1 MVGQPGFFD
10 LEDRLAGLSKTGDPL
25 ERLARVVDFEI
36 FRSELDRAL
45 GRSERAA
52 KGGRPPSDAV
62 LMFKILVLQALYGM
76 SDEQAEYQIQDR
88 LTFMRFLG
96 LGLGDKVPDYSTIW
110 RFREALVAA
119 GAIEAL
125 FARFDAE
132 LKDRGYFALG
142 GQVIDASIVEAPKQ
156 RLSDPEKARI
166 KAGATAREIW
176 PDRPAKAAHK
186 DTTARWTVKRGRR
199 KPATRRD
206 KPEAT
211 SERSAEALLIPMFGY
226 KSHVN
231 VDRRYR
237 LIRRWTVSH
246 AAAHDGA
253 RLPGLLDPDAFA
265 TPVWAD
271 TAYRSKVNE
280 AAIRSA
286 GRRSMVHFKK
296 PKGQPMPELHRRAN
310 RARSK
315 VRSSVEHVFAEQ
327 KARMGLFIRTV
338 GIARATIKIGLANLA
353 YNMRRLIWLETASP
367 AT

>member
-36 FRSELDRAL
+36 FRSELGRAL
-45 GRSERAA
+45 GRSERA

-125 FARFDAE
+125 FARFDAD

-142 GQVIDASIVEAPKQ
+142 GQVIDASIVEVRKQ

-176 PDRPAKAAHK
+176 PDRPA
-186 DTTARWTVKRGRR
+186 
-199 KPATRRD
+199 
-206 KPEAT
+206 
-211 SERSAEALLIPMFGY
+211 
-226 KSHVN
+226 
-231 VDRRYR
+231 
-237 LIRRWTVSH
+237 
-246 AAAHDGA
+246 
-253 RLPGLLDPDAFA
+253 
-265 TPVWAD
+265 
-271 TAYRSKVNE
+271 
-280 AAIRSA
+280 
-286 GRRSMVHFKK
+286 
-296 PKGQPMPELHRRAN
+296 
-310 RARSK
+310 
-315 VRSSVEHVFAEQ
+315 
-327 KARMGLFIRTV
+327 
-338 GIARATIKIGLANLA
+338 
-353 YNMRRLIWLETASP
+353 
-367 AT
+367 

>member
-10 LEDRLAGLSKTGDPL
+10 LEDRLAGLSKTGNPL

-96 LGLGDKVPDYSTIW
+96 LGLGDKV
-110 RFREALVAA
+110 
-119 GAIEAL
+119 
-125 FARFDAE
+125 
-132 LKDRGYFALG
+132 
-142 GQVIDASIVEAPKQ
+142 
-156 RLSDPEKARI
+156 
-166 KAGATAREIW
+166 
-176 PDRPAKAAHK
+176 
-186 DTTARWTVKRGRR
+186 
-199 KPATRRD
+199 
-206 KPEAT
+206 
-211 SERSAEALLIPMFGY
+211 
-226 KSHVN
+226 
-231 VDRRYR
+231 
-237 LIRRWTVSH
+237 
-246 AAAHDGA
+246 
-253 RLPGLLDPDAFA
+253 
-265 TPVWAD
+265 
-271 TAYRSKVNE
+271 
-280 AAIRSA
+280 
-286 GRRSMVHFKK
+286 
-296 PKGQPMPELHRRAN
+296 
-310 RARSK
+310 
-315 VRSSVEHVFAEQ
+315 RSSVEHVFAEQ